1 MLSSLAVTSINH
13 VLHNETWACERLQSI
28 SGQTVCLQISSLI
41 HLKIMINSMGELQK
55 LPDDADTDT
64 TIILPSL
71 PQPNLFD
78 RRWSIEKSIQIVG
91 NESLA
96 SEIIALCKQ
105 LNLDRVVAHDLSKVL
120 GDIPTHRITSA
131 GRGFVQWHTKNFN
144 ALSQALSEFLTE
156 EKPVLAKTDA
166 INQLIS
172 DIQDLQYRVE
182 AFERRVNGLVGALD
196 DALSENSTN

>member
-1 MLSSLAVTSINH
+1 
-13 VLHNETWACERLQSI
+13 
-28 SGQTVCLQISSLI
+28 
-41 HLKIMINSMGELQK
+41 MGELQK